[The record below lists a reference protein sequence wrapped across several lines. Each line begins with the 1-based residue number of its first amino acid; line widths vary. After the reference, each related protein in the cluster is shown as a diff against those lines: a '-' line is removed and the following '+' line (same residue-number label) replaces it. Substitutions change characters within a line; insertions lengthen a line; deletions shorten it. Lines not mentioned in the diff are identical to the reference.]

1 MSVAL
6 TPNGDYALVDVLG
19 RGSAGE
25 VFLARRTAAAA
36 GATRGAYAAVKR
48 INVGQLSINSRARV
62 EAEVDNMCRLAPHTN
77 VVGLRDV
84 QHDRATGHV
93 YLVLELC
100 SGGELFDEIVKSAGG
115 HLREERAKVYMMQL
129 CAGMMHCHSNGVAH
143 RDIKPE
149 NILLDA
155 DGNVKIADFGLSW
168 SLVREWYGLRDSAC
182 PEGSDVE
189 DEPSDLQPLKRR
201 KVAHA
206 APSNADAKSDAA
218 RPLAAAVSSELFAA
232 LTSSESGSSTS
243 SDISGASEDKTPS
256 RARPAKRELAPRI
269 GELTRA
275 LTIVGT
281 DHYMAPELVAQV
293 GMGALSSARGG
304 YDAFAG
310 DVWSAGIVLF
320 CMLTGGLPWRAALP
334 AKDPAYSRWIS
345 GVASLPSG
353 FSPYAEDLIRNML
366 QPDPSRRIPL
376 AEVICHPWLA
386 QVLRSP
392 LVTVRRSGKALA
404 PNQYFVLPTKA
415 QAARG
420 LKGERGALPS
430 SAVAPAAGAR
440 PRFVEGATL
449 AVGRY
454 TGAIPDARA
463 RSGAALADDSAVVP
477 RFGRLGWDNLVE
489 SKRTLFVSLHFVV
502 LL

>member
-6 TPNGDYALVDVLG
+6 TPNADYALVDVLG

-36 GATRGAYAAVKR
+36 GAMRGAYAAVKR

-84 QHDRATGHV
+84 QHDRATGYV

-206 APSNADAKSDAA
+206 APSDANAESDAA

-232 LTSSESGSSTS
+232 LTSSESGSTTSSGGGSVASSSSGGGSTS
-243 SDISGASEDKTPS
+243 TGGSSASSEDEKSS
-256 RARPAKRELAPRI
+256 RARAAKRALAPRI

-281 DHYMAPELVAQV
+281 DHYMAPELVAHV

-376 AEVICHPWLA
+376 AEVICHPWL
-386 QVLRSP
+386 QPVLCSP
-392 LVTVRRSGKALA
+392 LVTVRRLGKALA
-404 PNQYFVLPTKA
+404 PEQV
-415 QAARG
+415 
-420 LKGERGALPS
+420 S
-430 SAVAPAAGAR
+430 SLCTVTFNAN
-440 PRFVEGATL
+440 L
-449 AVGRY
+449 AHNL
-454 TGAIPDARA
+454 T
-463 RSGAALADDSAVVP
+463 RSP
-477 RFGRLGWDNLVE
+477 
-489 SKRTLFVSLHFVV
+489 
-502 LL
+502 